1 MDYPKSVPNVGLVD
15 GHFVDENPATGQ
27 VGSLIPAA
35 WGDAI
40 TREILNVIT
49 AGGLVPSESNV
60 TQLLQAILTIAA
72 SDNKRSVR
80 VATTG
85 PIALSGLQTI
95 DGVQLVAGDRVLV
108 KNQAN
113 AAQNWIFVAAAG
125 AWQRAQDADDSIEC
139 IPGHFVPVQA
149 GTANAL
155 TVWQLTNTTPPVL
168 GTTPLNFA
176 LSQGK
181 TGVTAGTYRQ
191 VTVDALGRVMA
202 GLNPTTLAGYGITN
216 AYTATEVDTA
226 LGYKANLQSPLF
238 TGTPR
243 ADTAA
248 LGTNTSQLATCAF
261 VLATVN
267 AVIGAAPGA
276 LDTLV
281 ELAAALGNDPNF
293 ATTITN
299 ALAAKA
305 PLLSPVLTGNPTAP
319 TPSLADRTDR
329 VATTQFVGQ
338 VLADLVAD
346 PWAMQP
352 IGVPIPVFAG
362 AAEPPRDKGYR
373 YIKLTYGDAYNTGV
387 LTGEVMTGVA
397 PLVVSYGRVALAG
410 SPINGNTVYLLNTE
424 RRYIRPGGAGALQN
438 DAVQNITA
446 VLSGQISTATAVTP
460 SGAFS
465 GTAPSWSAG
474 VNVEGR
480 GIENLTFDASRVA
493 RTDNETRTKN
503 IGANLYMRIK

>member
-27 VGSLIPAA
+27 VGSLIPAV

-60 TQLLQAILTIAA
+60 TQLLQAILVIAA

-85 PIALSGLQTI
+85 PIALSGLQTV

-168 GTTPLNFA
+168 GTTPLTFA

-181 TGVTAGTYRQ
+181 TGVAAGTYQQ
-191 VTVDALGRVMA
+191 VTVDAMGRVLA
-202 GLNPTTLAGYGITN
+202 GLNPTTLAGYSITD
-216 AYTATEVDTA
+216 AYTKAQLDLLLAAKLPVANAA
-226 LGYKANLQSPLF
+226 L
-238 TGTPR
+238 TGTPTCS
-243 ADTAA
+243 TAP
-248 LGTNTSQLATCAF
+248 LGTTTYQIANTMF
-261 VLATVN
+261 VENTVR
-267 AVIGAAPGA
+267 ALIGAAPGA

-319 TPSLADRTDR
+319 TPSVADRTDR
-329 VATTQFVGQ
+329 LATTQFVGQ

-362 AAEPPRDKGYR
+362 AAEPPTNKGYR
-373 YIKLTYGDAYNTGV
+373 YIKLTYGDAYNAGV

-397 PLVVSYGRVALAG
+397 PLVVAYGRVSLTG

-446 VLSGQISTATAVTP
+446 TLSGQISTATAITP
-460 SGAFS
+460 TGAFS
-465 GTAPSWSAG
+465 CTAPSWSAG